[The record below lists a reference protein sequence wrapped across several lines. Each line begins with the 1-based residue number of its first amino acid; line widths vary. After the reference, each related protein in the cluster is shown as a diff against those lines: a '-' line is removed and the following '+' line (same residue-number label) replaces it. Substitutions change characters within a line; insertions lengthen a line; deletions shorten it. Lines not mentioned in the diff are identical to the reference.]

1 MKLDKVTRLPVISQ
15 DEVVVINKVNGEVTT
30 NYGDIISGKMLILND
45 ALLRFYRQ
53 GCILKE
59 VKLDNHRKVFKGM
72 QFFKGCFLPSA
83 WLVTYLSKKSN
94 FDTFIQFYDLVSNV
108 EFIDNM
114 LYITKLSN
122 FYDLFNNYTI
132 DKIEIVQT
140 PVSYNVGT
148 KQVSLS
154 EILKEL

>member
-1 MKLDKVTRLPVISQ
+1 
-15 DEVVVINKVNGEVTT
+15 
-30 NYGDIISGKMLILND
+30 MLILND
-45 ALLRFYRQ
+45 ALLRFYRK

-72 QFFKGCFLPSA
+72 QFFKGCLLPSA

-94 FDTFIQFYDLVSNV
+94 FDTFLQFYDLVSNV

-114 LYITKLSN
+114 LYMTKLSN